1 MRLLVECYDIL
12 ATTVRQSS
20 FLYQGFLMCIVQ
32 QILSNTISYS
42 LSQRYNSLKFQ
53 RGKIFCVRIQMFN
66 YTIHLEVWVRVVQKI
81 SNLANQKTT

>member
-12 ATTVRQSS
+12 DTTVKQSS

-32 QILSNTISYS
+32 QTLRTTNSSS
-42 LSQRYNSLKFQ
+42 LIQRYNSLRFQ
-53 RGKIFCVRIQMFN
+53 RGRIQMFN

-81 SNLANQKTT
+81 SNLANQKT